1 MRLCMRC
8 VCACVCMCPGTG
20 TDVLVW
26 HRAQGRTPPSDA
38 AQCEFTPHRWAHPQV
53 AGHAEGAGEGTGMV
67 IVSRPQRHVWVE
79 GGDGAGQHSKG
90 LFFVHTV
97 MMARPCPP
105 RQGVVT
111 LRYMPRASSTCV
123 PWYAHRE
130 FPRWGGQAGAG
141 ARPCP

>member
-1 MRLCMRC
+1 
-8 VCACVCMCPGTG
+8 
-20 TDVLVW
+20 
-26 HRAQGRTPPSDA
+26 
-38 AQCEFTPHRWAHPQV
+38 
-53 AGHAEGAGEGTGMV
+53 MV

-130 FPRWGGQAGAG
+130 FPRWGGQAQGRDLALSLSSG
-141 ARPCP
+141 DPAQHLPGRP